1 MVAAPPPETAS
12 LPEREGGC
20 VTTRI
25 GGIGG
30 RLEGDTTF
38 ESRTSVGFRDGGSQV
53 SYDKVPAIIGSRRG
67 DPILLCLTSIPKHC
81 PPNDDRGRMY
91 TATNLRRRR
100 TWPLPDS
107 QQGCGRA

>member
-67 DPILLCLTSIPKHC
+67 DPILLCLTSIPKRC

-91 TATNLRRRR
+91 TATDLRRRR

-107 QQGCGRA
+107 QQGCGGA